1 MLWLTERFVINTHIE
16 STVVLV
22 VHNRTLQSSV
32 DNTSSDMK
40 VSVDNTSLDMKV

>member
-1 MLWLTERFVINTHIE
+1 MLRQLTERFVINTHIE

-22 VHNRTLQSSV
+22 VRNRPLQSSV

-40 VSVDNTSLDMKV
+40 V